1 MTTATVTEKGYYDTQ
16 GDRFV
21 LLNVGDKLEVLDPQ
35 PEPPNFRTKYI
46 TGNVFKGI
54 WAKTDTNVVAF
65 LEDGNFTLTITGK
78 VMQLN

>member
-46 TGNVFKGI
+46 TGL

-65 LEDGNFTLTITGK
+65 LEDGNFT
-78 VMQLN
+78 

>member
-35 PEPPNFRTKYI
+35 PEPHNFARKYI
-46 TGNVFKGI
+46 TGI
-54 WAKTDTNVVAF
+54 WAKTDTNVVVF
-65 LEDGNFTLTITGK
+65 LEDGNFTLHITGRI
-78 VMQLN
+78 MQFN